1 MALTNMPQAPTVTG
15 VYSVRDFVP
24 QLNYMSENGGKAFR
38 SAFDFAMDLQ
48 NEAVK
53 SKQRD
58 VLNKEND
65 RQTLLKENIENDKVL
80 LAKLEKE
87 LADLKAG
94 KDVEIRSGEQMMPQN
109 LTPTMQSYIDNLN
122 KSDENKSF
130 WNFRPAE
137 VNNG

>member
-15 VYSVRDFVP
+15 VYQVRDFVP
-24 QLNYMSENGGKAFR
+24 QLNYMSENGAKAFR
-38 SAFDFAMDLQ
+38 GAFDFAMDLQ

-58 VLNKEND
+58 VLNKENE
-65 RQTLLKENIENDKVL
+65 RQEFLKENIQNDKVL

-109 LTPTMQSYIDNLN
+109 LTPTMQSYMNNL
-122 KSDENKSF
+122 KKTDENKSF
-130 WNFRPAE
+130 WNFKPAE
-137 VNNG
+137 A

>member
-24 QLNYMSENGGKAFR
+24 QLNYMSENGAKAFR

-58 VLNKEND
+58 VLNKENE
-65 RQTLLKENIENDKVL
+65 RQEILKENIENDKVL
-80 LAKLEKE
+80 LTKLEKE

-109 LTPTMQSYIDNLN
+109 LTPTVQSYMDNLK

>member
-24 QLNYMSENGGKAFR
+24 QLNYMSENGAKAFR

-58 VLNKEND
+58 VLNKENE
-65 RQTLLKENIENDKVL
+65 RQELLKENIENDKVL
-80 LAKLEKE
+80 LAKLEQE

-109 LTPTMQSYIDNLN
+109 LTPTMQSYMDNLK

>member
-24 QLNYMSENGGKAFR
+24 QLTEASK
-38 SAFDFAMDLQ
+38 SASSALQ
-48 NEAVK
+48 NAFKFGTQVHDYK
-53 SKQRD
+53 IQRD
-58 VLNKEND
+58 QEKLLSKEND
-65 RQTLLKENIENDKVL
+65 RQTLLKENIQNDKVL

-109 LTPTMQSYIDNLN
+109 LTPTMQSYIDKL
-122 KSDENKSF
+122 KKTDENKSF
-130 WNFRPAE
+130 WNFKPAE